1 MRDRDCKGN
10 IATYKDELDYLKY
23 IRNPY
28 NVTISHSNIDSQ
40 IDKMMRNPLALEYLT
55 KEEAQSRSD
64 FRRLREYLRLSK
76 QRLYCVPRHLLHDP
90 DNDSKGLD
98 FNIYAELRLRH
109 KHDLK
114 GFLSQHQAE
123 SGALYARLAG
133 HAPQEEDSPGRESSG
148 LELLIKKNVE
158 NREDLHIARE
168 AHRITE
174 KYFKA
179 KKIAPQVRA
188 SILKTKSEG
197 VSGFNSTTAAHSR
210 NLPPISLSQ
219 TGVESSLSDIF
230 SSCAKVQRDQ
240 AKLAKRLK
248 RNRRQLGQDMGR
260 ARTILR
266 EVTLENE
273 HIQER
278 YKNMTIST

>member
-1 MRDRDCKGN
+1 MYAK
-10 IATYKDELDYLKY
+10 
-23 IRNPY
+23 
-28 NVTISHSNIDSQ
+28 
-40 IDKMMRNPLALEYLT
+40 LAGHPPEN
-55 KEEAQSRSD
+55 S
-64 FRRLREYLRLSK
+64 
-76 QRLYCVPRHLLHDP
+76 
-90 DNDSKGLD
+90 DSKG
-98 FNIYAELRLRH
+98 
-109 KHDLK
+109 
-114 GFLSQHQAE
+114 
-123 SGALYARLAG
+123 
-133 HAPQEEDSPGRESSG
+133 RESTG
-148 LELLIKKNVE
+148 LELLIKKKIE
-158 NREDLHIARE
+158 NREDLDIARE

-179 KKIAPQVRA
+179 KKIAPQVRS
-188 SILKTKSEG
+188 SILKTKSEA

-230 SSCAKVQRDQ
+230 SSCAQVQRDQ

-248 RNRRQLGQDMGR
+248 RNKRRLGQDMGR

-266 EVTLENE
+266 EVTHENE